1 MLGWFVDKN
10 IADMAMVNKVK
21 IDEKDVEIFLDNV
34 SDAIFD
40 ERVQINKIFPY
51 FTEDALFNIK
61 TIINQKK
68 SVGYRCTV
76 CVKKLE
82 IDDTSIGCDVCLQWS
97 HFKGQNINESPSNK
111 YWCCKKCRKCLKN
124 KQIIQ

>member
-40 ERVQINKIFPY
+40 ERVPINKIFPY

-68 SVGYRCTV
+68 
-76 CVKKLE
+76 
-82 IDDTSIGCDVCLQWS
+82 
-97 HFKGQNINESPSNK
+97 
-111 YWCCKKCRKCLKN
+111 KCWV
-124 KQIIQ
+124 